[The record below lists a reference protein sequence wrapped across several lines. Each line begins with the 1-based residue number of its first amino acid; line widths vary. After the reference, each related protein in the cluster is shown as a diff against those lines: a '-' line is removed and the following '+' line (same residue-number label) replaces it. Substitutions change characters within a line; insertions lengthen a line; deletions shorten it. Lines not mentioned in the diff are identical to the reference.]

1 MEAATE
7 LSKARRIYLTLSERI
22 ATGALPPGA
31 RIAAEPAL
39 AAEHGVSRVTIR
51 RALDRLAREGKVSRR
66 AGAGTFVSGGVVQP
80 VLRADLSDV
89 FARMREM
96 GEHTSVRLLE
106 FGYGPAPGAVA
117 EALGLRPGARTQR
130 AVRVR
135 LVEGLPFSYL
145 TTHVPE
151 HIGAT
156 YNESELAA
164 QPLLALLERSG
175 VVAGHASQVIGAAL
189 AGPEVAEALGCE
201 VGAALVSLTRIVTAA
216 DGKGIEHLHGLYR
229 PDRFSFHLDISRPAR
244 GRRRA

>member
-1 MEAATE
+1 VEAGTE
-7 LSKARRIYLTLSERI
+7 LTKARQIYLTLAERI
-22 ATGALPPGA
+22 GALPPGA

-39 AAEHGVSRVTIR
+39 AAEHGVSRVTVR

-80 VLRADLSDV
+80 VVRADLTDV

-96 GEHTSVRLLE
+96 GERTEVRLLS
-106 FGYGPAPGAVA
+106 FAYGLPPEPVA
-117 EALGLRPGARTQR
+117 EALRLRPGERTQR

-135 LVEGLPFSYL
+135 LVDKNPFSYL

-151 HIGAT
+151 SIGST
-156 YNESELAA
+156 YDEAELSS
-164 QPLLALLERSG
+164 QPLLALLERGG

-201 VGAALVSLTRIVTAA
+201 VGAALVSLTRIVTSAE
-216 DGKGIEHLHGLYR
+216 GRGIEHLHGLYR
-229 PDRFSFHLDISRPAR
+229 PDRFAFHIDIGRKPTR
-244 GRRRA
+244 GRRA

>member
-1 MEAATE
+1 LVEAGAD
-7 LSKARRIYLTLSERI
+7 LSKARRVYLTLSERI
-22 ATGALPPGA
+22 GALPPGA

-80 VLRADLSDV
+80 VVRASLTDV

-96 GEHTSVRLLE
+96 GESTGVRLLS
-106 FGYGPAPGAVA
+106 FSYGPAPDAVA
-117 EALGLRPGARTQR
+117 DALRLRAGERTQR

-151 HIGAT
+151 SIGAT
-156 YNESELAA
+156 YDESELAA
-164 QPLLALLERSG
+164 QPLLSLLERGG

-189 AGPEVAEALGCE
+189 AGPEVAEALECE

-216 DGKGIEHLHGLYR
+216 DGRGIEHLHGLYR
-229 PDRFSFHLDISRPAR
+229 PDRFAFHIDIGRAPAR
-244 GRRRA
+244 RRRA